1 MSLSKY
7 LIAGAGLAIGTLAT
21 SNYFIV
27 AAGAYYL
34 SQD

>member
-7 LIAGAGLAIGTLAT
+7 LIAGAGLAIGNHL
-21 SNYFIV
+21 YILMFKV

-34 SQD
+34 S